1 MNNTE
6 IKIQKKWDGKI
17 PYLTEIL
24 PEITTNTILYKR
36 LTGLGATYGELKA
49 QRHSIII
56 EPNKPVISGKCADPK
71 HSNDNLFGVFE
82 GVYTDNIVKY
92 LERSTKQN
100 KFFKILT
107 TPESFRKVQEAFEEM
122 DIDIRFTCFLLFDEC
137 HKIIKDVNYR
147 EDISLPMDFFFQC
160 RYKALVSATPIEFT
174 DPRFEQHGFQS
185 ITIMPDFNCTK
196 EINIHSTNNLLQTV
210 KLVLDRMKD
219 VTEPYFLFC
228 NSTDTIYALMKQLE
242 ILNDSAVFCSEKSV
256 RKLKDRG
263 FRNVD
268 DVWRPELMKRYN
280 WLTSRFYNAVDIELT
295 EQPIVLL
302 LTDCYFAEYTTFDPH
317 TDAIQCIGRFRN
329 GVSSIHHIANTN
341 HNFAIRSRDE
351 LKGYIDCSEAIYNQ
365 LDSLYQ
371 YSTTPAA
378 RDAYREAREC
388 VPFAKF
394 LNHNRTKNYFSIDN
408 YVNDALVHGF
418 YNNPDTLCSAYAEE
432 FVVNHTSY
440 NYPLGDYER
449 LKRNK
454 QGLSVKEKRMEIVSQ
469 LELLG
474 ECVTETELEYKREL
488 VNADEFIVTAYDI
501 IGKAEIE
508 RLNYNRKRINEAII
522 LTQYRERTTGVE
534 VKKLMQNSF
543 EVGTWYSKNYIK
555 TEIKRIFEVLNIEPR
570 KAVTSHTILDFF
582 EATPCERKKD
592 GKKQKGYLI
601 QRVR

>member
-1 MNNTE
+1 MFNNN
-6 IKIQKKWDGKI
+6 IKIQKKWNGKI

-24 PEITTNTILYKR
+24 PEIPTNTILYKK

-56 EPNKPVISGKCADPK
+56 EPNKPVISGKCTDPK
-71 HSNDNLFGVFE
+71 HCNDNLFGVFE
-82 GVYTDNIVKY
+82 GVYSDDIVKY
-92 LERSTKQN
+92 LERSAKQGN
-100 KFFKILT
+100 YFKILT
-107 TPESFRKVQEAFEEM
+107 TPESFLKVQDAFEEIE
-122 DIDIRFTCFLLFDEC
+122 IDIRNSCFLLFDEC

-147 EDISLPMDFFFQC
+147 ADISLPMDFFFQC

-174 DPRFEQHGFQS
+174 DPRFEEQKFQS
-185 ITIMPDFNCTK
+185 ITIVPDFNCTK
-196 EINIHSTNNLLQTV
+196 EINLHTTNNLLQTT
-210 KLVLDRMKD
+210 KQVLNEMKD
-219 VTEPYFLFC
+219 TDTPFFLFC
-228 NSTDTIYALMKQLE
+228 NSTDTIHALMQQLGV
-242 ILNDSAVFCSEKSV
+242 LNESAVFCSDKSV
-256 RKLKDRG
+256 KKLNERG
-263 FRNVD
+263 FCNVG
-268 DVWRPELMKRYN
+268 DVWKPKLMKRYN
-280 WLTSRFYNAVDIELT
+280 WLTSRFYNAVDIELA

-317 TDAIQCIGRFRN
+317 TDAIQCVGRFRN

-378 RDAYREAREC
+378 RDAYREAMEC

-394 LNHNRTKNYFSIDN
+394 LNSDRTKNYFYIDN

-418 YNNPDTLCSAYAEE
+418 YNNPETLCYAYAEE
-432 FVVNHTSY
+432 YTVKHTPY
-440 NYPLGDYER
+440 NYAIGDYER

-454 QGLSVKEKRMEIVSQ
+454 EGLNIKEKRMEIVAQ

-474 ECVTETELEYKREL
+474 ECVTELEMEYKREL

-508 RLNYNRKRINEAII
+508 RLNYNRKRINEAMI
-522 LTQYRERTTGVE
+522 LAKYHERTTGVE
-534 VKKLMQNSF
+534 VRTLMQNSF
-543 EVGTWYSKNYIK
+543 EIGKWYTKNYIK
-555 TEIKRIFEVLNIEPR
+555 AEIKRIFEIFNIAPR

-582 EATPCERKKD
+582 EAIPCERRRD
-592 GKKQKGYLI
+592 GKKLKGYLI

>member
-1 MNNTE
+1 MNNE
-6 IKIQKKWDGKI
+6 NIKVQKEWNGKI

-24 PEITTNTILYKR
+24 PEIPTNTILYKR

-49 QRHSIII
+49 QRHSIVI

-82 GVYTDNIVKY
+82 GVYTENIVKY
-92 LERSTKQN
+92 LERSTKQD

-137 HKIIKDVNYR
+137 HKLIKDVNYR

-174 DPRFEQHGFQS
+174 DPRFEEQNFQS
-185 ITIMPDFNCTK
+185 ITIVPNFNYTK
-196 EINIHSTNNLLQTV
+196 EINIHTTNNLLQTT
-210 KLVLDRMKD
+210 KQVLDEMKD
-219 VTEPYFLFC
+219 SETSLFLFC

-256 RKLKDRG
+256 RKLKDIG

-295 EQPIVLL
+295 KQPIVLL

-317 TDAIQCIGRFRN
+317 TDAIQCVGRFRN

-351 LKGYIDCSEAIYNQ
+351 LRGYIDCSEAIYNQ

-394 LNHNRTKNYFSIDN
+394 LNHDRTKNYFSIDN

-418 YNNPDTLCSAYAEE
+418 YNNPNTLCCAYAEE
-432 FVVNHTSY
+432 FIVNHTSY
-440 NYPLGDYER
+440 SYPLGDYER
-449 LKRNK
+449 LKRDK

-474 ECVTETELEYKREL
+474 ECVTEAELEHKREL
-488 VNADEFIVTAYDI
+488 INADEFIVTAYDI

-522 LTQYRERTTGVE
+522 LTKYREQTAGVE

-543 EVGTWYSKNYIK
+543 EVGKWYNKSYIK
-555 TEIKRIFEVLNIEPR
+555 TEIKRIFEVLNIAPR

-582 EATPCERKKD
+582 EAKHCERKK
-592 GKKQKGYLI
+592 KKGYLI
-601 QRVR
+601 ISAK

>member
-1 MNNTE
+1 MNNE
-6 IKIQKKWDGKI
+6 NIKIQKKWNGKI

-24 PEITTNTILYKR
+24 PEIPTNTILYKK

-71 HSNDNLFGVFE
+71 HCNDNLFGVFE
-82 GVYTDNIVKY
+82 GVYTDDIVKY
-92 LERSTKQN
+92 LERSIKQD

-107 TPESFRKVQEAFEEM
+107 TPESFPKVQEAFEEM
-122 DIDIRFTCFLLFDEC
+122 EIDIRFTCFLLFDEC

-147 EDISLPMDFFFQC
+147 ADISLPMDFFFQC

-174 DPRFEQHGFQS
+174 DPRFEQQCFQS
-185 ITIMPDFNCTK
+185 ITIVPDFNCTK
-196 EINIHSTNNLLQTV
+196 EITLHTTNNLLQTT
-210 KLVLDRMKD
+210 KQVLDEMKD
-219 VTEPYFLFC
+219 IDTPFFLFC
-228 NSTDTIYALMKQLE
+228 NSTDTIYALMEQLGV
-242 ILNDSAVFCSEKSV
+242 LDDSAVFCSEKSV
-256 RKLKDRG
+256 RKLKDRK

-268 DVWRPELMKRYN
+268 DIWRPELMNQYN
-280 WLTSRFYNAVDIELT
+280 WLTSRFYNAVDIELA

-317 TDAIQCIGRFRN
+317 TDAIQCVGRFRN

-351 LKGYIDCSEAIYNQ
+351 LKGYIECSESIYNQ

-371 YSTTPAA
+371 YATTPAA
-378 RDAYREAREC
+378 RDAYREAMEC

-394 LNHNRTKNYFSIDN
+394 LNSDRTKNYFYIDN
-408 YVNDALVHGF
+408 YLNDALVHGY
-418 YNNPDTLCSAYAEE
+418 YNNPDTLCCAYAEE
-432 FVVNHTSY
+432 YTLNNTAYSY
-440 NYPLGDYER
+440 ALGDYER

-454 QGLSVKEKRMEIVSQ
+454 EGQSIKEKRMEIVSQ

-474 ECVTETELEYKREL
+474 ECVTELEMEYKQDL
-488 VNADEFIVTAYDI
+488 VKADEFIVTAYDI

-508 RLNYNRKRINEAII
+508 KLNYNRKRINEAII

-543 EVGTWYSKNYIK
+543 EVGTWYSKKCIK
-555 TEIKRIFEVLNIEPR
+555 NEIKHIFEILNIAPR

-582 EATPCERKKD
+582 EAIPCERGKD
-592 GKKQKGYLI
+592 GKKKKGYLI
-601 QRVR
+601 QRAR

>member
-1 MNNTE
+1 MFNNN
-6 IKIQKKWDGKI
+6 IKIQKKWNGKI

-24 PEITTNTILYKR
+24 PEIPTNTILYKR

-56 EPNKPVISGKCADPK
+56 EPNKPVISGKCTDPK

-82 GVYTDNIVKY
+82 GVYSDDIVKY
-92 LERSTKQN
+92 LEQSTKQGN
-100 KFFKILT
+100 YFKILT
-107 TPESFRKVQEAFEEM
+107 TPESFRKVQEAFEEIE
-122 DIDIRFTCFLLFDEC
+122 IDIRKSCFLLFDEC

-147 EDISLPMDFFFQC
+147 ADISLPMDFFFQC

-174 DPRFEQHGFQS
+174 DPRFEEQKFHS
-185 ITIMPDFNCTK
+185 ITIVPDFNCTK
-196 EINIHSTNNLLQTV
+196 EINLHTTNNLLQTV
-210 KLVLDRMKD
+210 KQVLNEMKD
-219 VTEPYFLFC
+219 ADTPFFLFC
-228 NSTDTIYALMKQLE
+228 NSTDTIHALMQQLGV
-242 ILNDSAVFCSEKSV
+242 LNESAVFCSDKSV
-256 RKLKDRG
+256 KKLNKRG
-263 FRNVD
+263 FCNVD
-268 DVWRPELMKRYN
+268 DVWKPTLMQRYN
-280 WLTSRFYNAVDIELT
+280 WLTSRFYNAVDIELAQ
-295 EQPIVLL
+295 QPIVLL

-317 TDAIQCIGRFRN
+317 TDAIQCVGRFRN

-378 RDAYREAREC
+378 RDAYREAMEC

-394 LNHNRTKNYFSIDN
+394 LNSDRTKNYFYIDN

-418 YNNPDTLCSAYAEE
+418 YNNPETLCYAYAEE
-432 FVVNHTSY
+432 YTVKHTPY
-440 NYPLGDYER
+440 NYAIGDYER

-454 QGLSVKEKRMEIVSQ
+454 EGLSSKEKRMEIVAQ

-474 ECVTETELEYKREL
+474 ECVTELEMEYKREL

-508 RLNYNRKRINEAII
+508 RLNYNRKRINEAMI
-522 LTQYRERTTGVE
+522 LAKYHERTTGVE
-534 VKKLMQNSF
+534 VRTLMQNSF
-543 EVGTWYSKNYIK
+543 EIGKWYTKNYIK
-555 TEIKRIFEVLNIEPR
+555 AEINRIFGIFNIAPR

-582 EATPCERKKD
+582 EAIPCERRRD
-592 GKKQKGYLI
+592 GKKLKGYLI
-601 QRVR
+601 LRVR

>member
-6 IKIQKKWDGKI
+6 IKIQKKWNGKI

-24 PEITTNTILYKR
+24 PEIPTNTILYKR

-122 DIDIRFTCFLLFDEC
+122 DIDIRFSCFLLFDEC

-219 VTEPYFLFC
+219 VTEPCFLFC

-280 WLTSRFYNAVDIELT
+280 WLTSRFYNAVDIELA

-317 TDAIQCIGRFRN
+317 TDAIQCVGRFRN

-351 LKGYIDCSEAIYNQ
+351 LKGYIECSESIYNQ

-371 YSTTPAA
+371 YATTPAA
-378 RDAYREAREC
+378 RDAYREAMEC

-394 LNHNRTKNYFSIDN
+394 LNSDRTKNYFSIDN

-418 YNNPDTLCSAYAEE
+418 YNNPDTLCRAYAEE

>member
-6 IKIQKKWDGKI
+6 IKIQKKWNGKI

-24 PEITTNTILYKR
+24 PEIPTNKILYKR

-219 VTEPYFLFC
+219 ITEPCFLFC

>member
-1 MNNTE
+1 MFNNN
-6 IKIQKKWDGKI
+6 IKIQKKWNGKI

-24 PEITTNTILYKR
+24 PEIPTNTILYKK

-56 EPNKPVISGKCADPK
+56 EPNKPVISGKCTDPK
-71 HSNDNLFGVFE
+71 HCNDNLFGVFE
-82 GVYTDNIVKY
+82 GVYSDDIVKY
-92 LERSTKQN
+92 LERSAKQGN
-100 KFFKILT
+100 YFKILT
-107 TPESFRKVQEAFEEM
+107 TPESFLKVKDAFEEIE
-122 DIDIRFTCFLLFDEC
+122 IDIRNSCFLLFDEC

-147 EDISLPMDFFFQC
+147 ADISLPMDFFFQC

-174 DPRFEQHGFQS
+174 DPRFEEQDFHS
-185 ITIMPDFNCTK
+185 ITIVPDFNCTK
-196 EINIHSTNNLLQTV
+196 EINLHTTNNLLQTT
-210 KLVLDRMKD
+210 KQVLNEMKD
-219 VTEPYFLFC
+219 ADTPFFLFC
-228 NSTDTIYALMKQLE
+228 NSTDTIHALMQQLGV
-242 ILNDSAVFCSEKSV
+242 LNESAVFCSDKSV
-256 RKLKDRG
+256 KKLNERG
-263 FRNVD
+263 FCNVD
-268 DVWRPELMKRYN
+268 DVWKPKLMKRYN
-280 WLTSRFYNAVDIELT
+280 WLTSRFYNAVDIELA

-317 TDAIQCIGRFRN
+317 TDAIQCVGRFRN

-378 RDAYREAREC
+378 RDAYREAMEC

-394 LNHNRTKNYFSIDN
+394 LNSDRTKNYFNIDN

-418 YNNPDTLCSAYAEE
+418 YNNPETLCYAYAEE
-432 FVVNHTSY
+432 YTVKHTPY
-440 NYPLGDYER
+440 NYAIGDYER

-454 QGLSVKEKRMEIVSQ
+454 EGLNIKEKRMEIVAQ

-474 ECVTETELEYKREL
+474 ECVTELEMEYKREL
-488 VNADEFIVTAYDI
+488 VNTDEFIVTAYDI

-508 RLNYNRKRINEAII
+508 RLNYNRKRINEAMI
-522 LTQYRERTTGVE
+522 LAKYHERTTGVE
-534 VKKLMQNSF
+534 VRTLMQNSF
-543 EVGTWYSKNYIK
+543 EIGKWYTKNYIK
-555 TEIKRIFEVLNIEPR
+555 AEIKRIFEIFNIAPR

-582 EATPCERKKD
+582 EAIPCERRRD
-592 GKKQKGYLI
+592 GKKLKGYLI

>member
-1 MNNTE
+1 MNNQN

-17 PYLTEIL
+17 PYLTEIF
-24 PEITTNTILYKR
+24 PEIPTNTILYKR

-71 HSNDNLFGVFE
+71 HCNDNLFGVFE
-82 GVYTDNIVKY
+82 GVYTDDIVKY
-92 LERSTKQN
+92 LERSTKQD

-107 TPESFRKVQEAFEEM
+107 TPESFPKVQEAFEEM
-122 DIDIRFTCFLLFDEC
+122 EIDIRFTCFLLFDEC

-147 EDISLPMDFFFQC
+147 ADISLPMDFFFQC
-160 RYKALVSATPIEFT
+160 RHKALVSATPIEFT
-174 DPRFEQHGFQS
+174 DPRFEQQGFKS
-185 ITIMPDFNCTK
+185 ITIVPDFNCTK
-196 EINIHSTNNLLQTV
+196 EINLHTTNNLLQTT
-210 KLVLDRMKD
+210 KQVLDEMKD
-219 VTEPYFLFC
+219 ADTPFFLFC
-228 NSTDTIYALMKQLE
+228 NSTDTIHALMEQLGV
-242 ILNDSAVFCSEKSV
+242 LNDSAVFCSEKSV
-256 RKLKDRG
+256 RKLKDRK

-280 WLTSRFYNAVDIELT
+280 WLTSRFYNAVDIELA

-317 TDAIQCIGRFRN
+317 TDAIQCVGRFRN

-351 LKGYIDCSEAIYNQ
+351 LKGYIECSESIYNQ

-371 YSTTPAA
+371 YATTTAG
-378 RDAYREAREC
+378 RDAYREAKEC

-394 LNHNRTKNYFSIDN
+394 LNADRTKNYFSIDN

-418 YNNPDTLCSAYAEE
+418 YNNHDTLCRAYAEE
-432 FVVNHTSY
+432 YTVKHTSY
-440 NYPLGDYER
+440 SYTLGDYER

-454 QGLSVKEKRMEIVSQ
+454 VGQNIKEKRMEIVSQ

-474 ECVTETELEYKREL
+474 ECVTEAEIEYKREL

-522 LTQYRERTTGVE
+522 LTKYRERTTGVE
-534 VKKLMQNSF
+534 VKKLIHNFF
-543 EVGTWYSKNYIK
+543 EVGTWYSKKCIK
-555 TEIKRIFEVLNIEPR
+555 NEIKRIFEILNIAPR

-582 EATPCERKKD
+582 EAIPCERGRD
-592 GKKQKGYLI
+592 GKKKKGYLI
-601 QRVR
+601 QSVK

>member
-1 MNNTE
+1 MFNNN
-6 IKIQKKWDGKI
+6 IKIQKKWNGKI

-24 PEITTNTILYKR
+24 PEIPTNTILYKR

-56 EPNKPVISGKCADPK
+56 EPNKPVISGKCTDPK
-71 HSNDNLFGVFE
+71 HCNDNLFGVFE
-82 GVYTDNIVKY
+82 GVHSDDIVKY
-92 LERSTKQN
+92 LERSAKQGN
-100 KFFKILT
+100 YFKILT
-107 TPESFRKVQEAFEEM
+107 TPESFRKVQDAFEEIE
-122 DIDIRFTCFLLFDEC
+122 IDIRNFCFLLFDEC

-147 EDISLPMDFFFQC
+147 ADISLPMDFFFQC

-174 DPRFEQHGFQS
+174 DPRFEEQDFHS
-185 ITIMPDFNCTK
+185 ITIVPDFNCTK
-196 EINIHSTNNLLQTV
+196 EINLHTTNNLLQTT
-210 KLVLDRMKD
+210 KQVLNEMKD
-219 VTEPYFLFC
+219 ADTPFFLFC
-228 NSTDTIYALMKQLE
+228 NSTDTIHALMQQLGV
-242 ILNDSAVFCSEKSV
+242 LNESAVFCSDKSV
-256 RKLKDRG
+256 KKLNKRG
-263 FRNVD
+263 FCNVD
-268 DVWRPELMKRYN
+268 DVWKPKLMKRYN
-280 WLTSRFYNAVDIELT
+280 WLTSRFYNAVDIELAQ
-295 EQPIVLL
+295 QPIVLL

-317 TDAIQCIGRFRN
+317 TDAIQCVGRFRN

-378 RDAYREAREC
+378 RDAYREAMEC

-394 LNHNRTKNYFSIDN
+394 LNSDRTKNYFYIDN

-418 YNNPDTLCSAYAEE
+418 YNNPETLCNAYAEE
-432 FVVNHTSY
+432 YTVNHTLYSY
-440 NYPLGDYER
+440 AIGDHER

-454 QGLSVKEKRMEIVSQ
+454 EGQSIKEKRMEIVAQ

-474 ECVTETELEYKREL
+474 ECVTELEMEYKREL

-508 RLNYNRKRINEAII
+508 RLNYNRKRINEAMI
-522 LTQYRERTTGVE
+522 LAKYHERTTGVE
-534 VKKLMQNSF
+534 VRTLMQNSF
-543 EVGTWYSKNYIK
+543 EIGKWYTKKYIK
-555 TEIKRIFEVLNIEPR
+555 AEINRIFGIFNIAPR

-582 EATPCERKKD
+582 EAIPCERRRD
-592 GKKQKGYLI
+592 GKKLKGYLI

>member
-1 MNNTE
+1 MFNNN
-6 IKIQKKWDGKI
+6 IKIQKKWNGKI

-24 PEITTNTILYKR
+24 PEIPTNTILYKR

-56 EPNKPVISGKCADPK
+56 EPNKPIISGKCTDPK

-82 GVYTDNIVKY
+82 GVYSDDIVKY
-92 LERSTKQN
+92 LEQSTKQGN
-100 KFFKILT
+100 YFKILT
-107 TPESFRKVQEAFEEM
+107 TPESFRKVQEAFEEIE
-122 DIDIRFTCFLLFDEC
+122 IDIRKSCFLLFDEC

-147 EDISLPMDFFFQC
+147 ADISLPMDFFFQC

-174 DPRFEQHGFQS
+174 DPRFEEQKFQS
-185 ITIMPDFNCTK
+185 ITIVPDFNCTK
-196 EINIHSTNNLLQTV
+196 EINLHTTNNLLHTV
-210 KLVLDRMKD
+210 KQVLNEMKD
-219 VTEPYFLFC
+219 ADTPFFLFC
-228 NSTDTIYALMKQLE
+228 NSTDTIHALMQQLGV
-242 ILNDSAVFCSEKSV
+242 LNESAVFCSDKSV
-256 RKLKDRG
+256 KKLNKRG
-263 FRNVD
+263 FCNVD
-268 DVWRPELMKRYN
+268 DAWKPTLMQRYN
-280 WLTSRFYNAVDIELT
+280 WLTSRFYNAVDIELA

-317 TDAIQCIGRFRN
+317 TDAIQCVGRFRN

-378 RDAYREAREC
+378 RDAYREAMEC

-394 LNHNRTKNYFSIDN
+394 LNSDRTKNYFYIDN
-408 YVNDALVHGF
+408 YVNDALVHGV
-418 YNNPDTLCSAYAEE
+418 YNNPETLCYAYAEE
-432 FVVNHTSY
+432 YTVKHTPY
-440 NYPLGDYER
+440 NYAIGDYER

-454 QGLSVKEKRMEIVSQ
+454 EGLSIKEKRMEIVAQ

-474 ECVTETELEYKREL
+474 ECVTELEMEYKREL

-508 RLNYNRKRINEAII
+508 RLNYNRKRINEAMI
-522 LTQYRERTTGVE
+522 LAKYHERTTGVE
-534 VKKLMQNSF
+534 VRTLMQNSF
-543 EVGTWYSKNYIK
+543 EIGKWYTKNYIK
-555 TEIKRIFEVLNIEPR
+555 AEINRIFGIFNIAPR

-582 EATPCERKKD
+582 EAIPCERRRD
-592 GKKQKGYLI
+592 GKKLKGYLI
-601 QRVR
+601 LRVR

>member
-1 MNNTE
+1 MFNNN
-6 IKIQKKWDGKI
+6 IKIQKKWNGKI

-24 PEITTNTILYKR
+24 PEIPTNTILYKK

-56 EPNKPVISGKCADPK
+56 EPNKPVISGKCTDPK
-71 HSNDNLFGVFE
+71 HCNDNLFGVFE
-82 GVYTDNIVKY
+82 GVHSDDIVKY
-92 LERSTKQN
+92 LERSAKQGN
-100 KFFKILT
+100 YFKILT
-107 TPESFRKVQEAFEEM
+107 TPESFLKVKDAFEEIE
-122 DIDIRFTCFLLFDEC
+122 IDIRNSCFLLFDEC

-147 EDISLPMDFFFQC
+147 ADISLPMDFFFQC

-174 DPRFEQHGFQS
+174 DPRFEEQDFHS
-185 ITIMPDFNCTK
+185 ITIVPDFNCTK
-196 EINIHSTNNLLQTV
+196 EINLHTTNNLLQTT
-210 KLVLDRMKD
+210 KQVLNEMKD
-219 VTEPYFLFC
+219 ADTPFFLFC
-228 NSTDTIYALMKQLE
+228 NSTDTIHALMQQLGV
-242 ILNDSAVFCSEKSV
+242 LNESAVFCSDKSV
-256 RKLKDRG
+256 KKLNKRG
-263 FRNVD
+263 FCNVD
-268 DVWRPELMKRYN
+268 DVWKPTLMQRYN
-280 WLTSRFYNAVDIELT
+280 WLTSRFYNAVDIELA

-317 TDAIQCIGRFRN
+317 TDAIQCVGRFRN

-378 RDAYREAREC
+378 RDAYREAMEC

-394 LNHNRTKNYFSIDN
+394 LNSDRTKNYFYIDN

-418 YNNPDTLCSAYAEE
+418 YNNPETLCYAYAEE
-432 FVVNHTSY
+432 YTVKHTPY
-440 NYPLGDYER
+440 NYAIGDYER

-454 QGLSVKEKRMEIVSQ
+454 EGLGIKEKRMEIVAQ

-474 ECVTETELEYKREL
+474 ECVTELEMEYKREL

-508 RLNYNRKRINEAII
+508 RLNYNRKRINEAMI
-522 LTQYRERTTGVE
+522 LAKYHERTTGVE
-534 VKKLMQNSF
+534 VRTLMQNSF
-543 EVGTWYSKNYIK
+543 EIGKWYTKNYIK
-555 TEIKRIFEVLNIEPR
+555 AEIKRIFEIFNIAPR

-582 EATPCERKKD
+582 EAIPCERRRD
-592 GKKQKGYLI
+592 GKKLKGYLI